1 MVRPKYLLLLTALG
15 WLGSACTNN
24 EETYLPPLVASS
36 SRGNL
41 RFKGPE
47 RLNSDVAA
55 ALELPAD
62 AVCTELGMYQCTS
75 TVHNVALGGV
85 EPYGTGLYEPSGVTS
100 STTPLVVE
108 RLAWSACTRR
118 VTTDFAD
125 LGAAVIF
132 RGIKLNSAKLADPDG
147 EEVRAAIT
155 QLVQRGLLREPSENE
170 VARYIKLARDI
181 EATGNAEPA
190 RAWMQAVCFA
200 VFSSAEAVFY

>member
-1 MVRPKYLLLLTALG
+1 MRLKYLLLFTALG
-15 WLGSACTNN
+15 GLGSACTTQ
-24 EETYLPPLVASS
+24 ESYLPPLVSNS
-36 SRGNL
+36 SRGTL
-41 RFKGPE
+41 RFRGPV
-47 RLNSDVAA
+47 RLNTDIAA

-62 AVCTELGMYQCTS
+62 TVCTELGMYQCTS
-75 TVHNVALGGV
+75 AVHNVALGGV

-108 RLAWSACTRR
+108 RVAWSACTRR
-118 VTTDFAD
+118 VTADFAE
-125 LGAAVIF
+125 LGAAGIF
-132 RGIKLNSAKLADPDG
+132 PGIKVNSAKLANPDA

-155 QLVQRGLLREPSENE
+155 QLVQRGFLREPTENE
-170 VARYIKLARDI
+170 VVRYLQLARDI

>member
-1 MVRPKYLLLLTALG
+1 MVRPKYLLLLASLG
-15 WLGSACTNN
+15 WLSSSCAN
-24 EETYLPPLVASS
+24 EDAYLPPLLATS

-47 RLNSDVAA
+47 RLNSDIAA

-75 TVHNVALGGV
+75 AVHNVALGGV

-108 RLAWSACTRR
+108 RVVWSACTKRAS
-118 VTTDFAD
+118 TDFAD
-125 LGAAVIF
+125 LANAVIF
-132 RGIKLNSAKLADPDG
+132 RGIQLNAAKLASPDG
-147 EEVRAAIT
+147 QQVRAAIT
-155 QLVQRGLLREPSENE
+155 QLVQRALLRDPTENE
-170 VARYIKLARDI
+170 MTRYIKLASDI

-200 VFSSAEAVFY
+200 VLSSAEAVFY